1 MQYGPSRSTNLD
13 HEHEFVK
20 DDVDIIVDED
30 VWFNF
35 SCGWIEVTGS
45 YTSDKHD
52 ETFYGEGA
60 ECGATK
66 QIGYSVLIDG
76 EPIDS
81 DVLDDVEVEA
91 VYEWLEENIAGNP
104 AYSDGPDRY
113 VDVDPRYASD
123 ERVIHVEDVDVYG
136 YDEPQDYTIT
146 LVKHT
151 DRIDGEGEF
160 Y

>member
-1 MQYGPSRSTNLD
+1 MQYGPSRSSGLE
-13 HEHEFVK
+13 HEHEFIK
-20 DDVDIIVDED
+20 EDVDILVDES

-35 SCGWIEVTGS
+35 PCLWVEVTGS

-52 ETFYGEGA
+52 ETFYDEGA

-81 DVLDDVEVEA
+81 DVHEDVVWEA

-104 AYSDGPDRY
+104 AYSGGPDRY
-113 VDVDPRYASD
+113 VDVDPRYPSD
-123 ERVIHVEDVDVYG
+123 ERIIHDVTVDVYG
-136 YDEPQDYTIT
+136 REDSQTYTIT

-151 DRIDGEGEF
+151 DRIERF
-160 Y
+160 